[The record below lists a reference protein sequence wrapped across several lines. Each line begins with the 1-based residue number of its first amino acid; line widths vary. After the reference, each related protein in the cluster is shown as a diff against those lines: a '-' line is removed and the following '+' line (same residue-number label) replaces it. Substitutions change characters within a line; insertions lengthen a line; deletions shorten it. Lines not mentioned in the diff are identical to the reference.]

1 MHKNTG
7 QEIRAVFLYRYL
19 YYDIEQKGS
28 FLVLKID
35 ASATTLNLF
44 YTKKKSLQRCE
55 WASNENFCRTVKNN

>member
-28 FLVLKID
+28 FLLLKID

-44 YTKKKSLQRCE
+44 YTKKNPCKDLNQQAMKIFAE
-55 WASNENFCRTVKNN
+55 Q

>member
-7 QEIRAVFLYRYL
+7 QEIRAVFLYRYQ

-55 WASNENFCRTVKNN
+55 